1 MLCLVHLQRVLEYS
15 NHIQQE
21 AAHDIA
27 ETKPPASWPQ
37 TGRIKF
43 ENVVMSYRPGLP
55 PALKNLSLDVGTNE
69 KVGIVGRTGEFLTS
83 SEGGKSD

>member
-1 MLCLVHLQRVLEYS
+1 MPRSFTACS